1 VLDKGLRLI
10 PYLVTG
16 RVIFYLNK
24 KRSDRMETPE
34 IRKVNTVRLYQQKG
48 QALVEM
54 AFVLP
59 IMLLVLMGIF
69 EFGSIFNTYLILT
82 NASRE
87 GARVASVGGSDADV
101 INSIHNATNILDPT
115 KLIITIDP
123 TEGNRSRGLPISV
136 TATYNLNIIS
146 PIIDTIIPNPFP
158 LSSKTVTRTE

>member
-1 VLDKGLRLI
+1 MNTLPIKEI
-10 PYLVTG
+10 T
-16 RVIFYLNK
+16 NK
-24 KRSDRMETPE
+24 KLGE
-34 IRKVNTVRLYQQKG
+34 IQG

-123 TEGNRSRGLPISV
+123 TEDNRSRGLPISV
-136 TATYNLNIIS
+136 NATYNLKIIS
-146 PIIDTIIPNPFP
+146 PIIDNIIPNPLP
-158 LSSKTVTRTE
+158 ISSQTVMRTE

>member
-1 VLDKGLRLI
+1 MMNILSIKKTINKRL
-10 PYLVTG
+10 
-16 RVIFYLNK
+16 K
-24 KRSDRMETPE
+24 EK
-34 IRKVNTVRLYQQKG
+34 QG

-101 INSIHNATNILDPT
+101 TNSIYNATNILDPS
-115 KLIITIDP
+115 KLVITIDP
-123 TEGNRSRGLPISV
+123 SEGNRSRGLPISV
-136 TATYNLNIIS
+136 TAKYNLKIIS
-146 PIIDTIIPNPFP
+146 PIINRIIPNPLP
-158 LSSKTVTRTE
+158 ISSQTVMRTE

>member
-1 VLDKGLRLI
+1 MNTLPIKEI
-10 PYLVTG
+10 T
-16 RVIFYLNK
+16 NK
-24 KRSDRMETPE
+24 KLGE
-34 IRKVNTVRLYQQKG
+34 IQG
-48 QALVEM
+48 QALVET

-123 TEGNRSRGLPISV
+123 TEDNRSRGLPISV
-136 TATYNLNIIS
+136 NATYNLKIIS
-146 PIIDTIIPNPFP
+146 PIIDTIIPNPLP
-158 LSSKTVTRTE
+158 ISSQTVMRTE